1 MRRLFDH
8 LNYYWERFAKSSMT
22 FLCRVLTSLSFLM
35 IIFYFGYVVYYSTM
49 CYSVSRVIAGCISL
63 YIMIHLNKSL

>member
-8 LNYYWERFAKSSMT
+8 LNYYWDRFTKSSMT
-22 FLCRVLTSLSFLM
+22 FLCKALTSLSFLL

-49 CYSVSRVIAGCISL
+49 CYSTPKVIAGCASL